1 MRKSLEKFN
10 VVFGW
15 VKKEGK
21 EMEESVLTWFSLV
34 GRGEREGRWRNSP
47 SLWMH
52 YLFFFS
58 NWKEIGG

>member
-34 GRGEREGRWRNSP
+34 GREEREGRWRNSP
-47 SLWMH
+47 SL
-52 YLFFFS
+52 
-58 NWKEIGG
+58 